1 MPPGFHEVLTVL
13 VTAPFL
19 WVTVKALFGRPEED
33 VAEFK
38 RQWPIHLFNLLPGPD
53 IGTWLMVKLII
64 LLAVCVIL
72 LVFWYRVIG
81 LVIT

>member
-1 MPPGFHEVLTVL
+1 MPLSFHEVLAGL
-13 VTAPFL
+13 VAVPFI

-38 RQWPIHLFNLLPGPD
+38 RQWPIHLFNLLPGPG
-53 IGTWLMVKLII
+53 IGTWLMVKLIV
-64 LLAVCVIL
+64 LVAVCLIL

-81 LVIT
+81 LVIS